1 MWWPWLPAVAAVVAV
16 EAETDPKT
24 DCLVWQGFLEPIMDW
39 ALAHQALDRIQPL
52 ALPLAVLVAVVTG
65 LGLPALL
72 ASLAL
77 VAVVGPT
84 MAKPLIQEP
93 APHQVG

>member
-1 MWWPWLPAVAAVVAV
+1 MWWLWLPAVAAVEAV
-16 EAETDPKT
+16 EAETDLKT
-24 DCLVWQGFLEPIMDW
+24 DYLVWQGFLEPIMDW
-39 ALAHQALDRIQPL
+39 VLAHQALGRIQPL
-52 ALPLAVLVAVVTG
+52 ASPLAVLVAVVTG

-72 ASLAL
+72 VSLAL

-93 APHQVG
+93 APHQVD